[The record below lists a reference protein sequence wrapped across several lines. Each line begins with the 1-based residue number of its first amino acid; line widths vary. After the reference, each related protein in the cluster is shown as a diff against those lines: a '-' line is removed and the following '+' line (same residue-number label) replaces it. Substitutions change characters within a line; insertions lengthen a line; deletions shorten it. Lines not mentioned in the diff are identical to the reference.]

1 MPIYKMKGNKDGK
14 QKYRVRINYVDNL
27 GSAKQLDRV
36 AYGSAEA
43 KELEMKLLYEVKR
56 EKPAAKITVG
66 QLYDKYTEAVKA
78 DVRETTLN
86 RIESVCKNHILP
98 YMKNKPLNKL
108 TAPVLQDWK
117 TIIANKDIS
126 ITTKKNIYAYFL
138 ALLNWAVKLDYLQT
152 NPLQKLG
159 NFKTADKTSHQNI
172 SFYTSDEYLKFAE
185 AAKEYAK
192 EKNTVRAYDYY
203 VFFSIAF
210 YCGLRKGEISALKW
224 SDIDGEYMHITRS
237 IAQKLKG
244 KDRETPP
251 KNRSSVRTLQI
262 PKPLLNIL
270 SEHKKRCKQYEKFSE
285 DLRICGGAL
294 PLRDTTVEKMN
305 KRFAESAGLKKIR
318 IHDFRHSHVSL
329 LANAGINIQEI
340 ARRLGHS
347 DIKMTWN
354 TYAHL
359 YPKEEEKAVE
369 VLNKIV

>member
-43 KELEMKLLYEVKR
+43 KELEMKLLYEVKQ